1 MQQIQQ
7 EENVAEQHGQKT
19 EMTKAEHSIQNVV
32 RRNRDCSEQESDAQ
46 VSLAQNMILYYFL
59 SIGCLM

>member
-19 EMTKAEHSIQNVV
+19 EVTKAEHSTQNVV
-32 RRNRDCSEQESDAQ
+32 RKNRECSEQESDAQ
-46 VSLAQNMILYYFL
+46 VSLAENIILHYF
-59 SIGCLM
+59 